1 VGVRES
7 YSKSTAPGAPP
18 AGLTGQVPTAAW
30 WLLIIAALLLMLTA
44 ALGAWQPA
52 LLALSVAIPDGLI
65 AAAVGLS
72 AGGYGYLLLRR
83 WLGQE
88 TPVLL
93 KLATSAVAG
102 LWLFSTAVMV
112 VGSTLG
118 GLGPAIWWP
127 VVALGAALAIWQ
139 GRSPLRRLKLPRR
152 LPRASLLWVAAAL
165 AAGIWLAGATLP
177 AGLTGRLT
185 ADSYDVLEYHLQLPR
200 EYFQSGQVAP
210 LTHNVYSHYPL
221 GVEMLFL
228 LGMCLRGGAY
238 EGMYLATLMHGL
250 YAAVMAAGIFG
261 ALRQAAGGG
270 NAQGGKLADF
280 HARAAALLLLT
291 APWVL
296 YLSWLASSE
305 LAEMCCLAL
314 ALMWLRQYLH
324 RPGRSCSAMI
334 GLMAGAACAI
344 KYLSVGLIA
353 LPVLAVLL
361 AAALWRRRPADALV
375 AAILTAGLF
384 SPWLARNV
392 IATGNP
398 VFPLANTVFGRGY
411 LSSEQAQRW
420 NSAHAPGRRPPAPRP
435 PDYQPPPDEPSRWG
449 RLAGWL
455 VGTRPYESYPVIG
468 SPVLVLLLAGL
479 LAMAAFP
486 RGLSSWDRLL
496 PAVLAIQ
503 VAAWMLF
510 THEMPARFASVCLV
524 PIWLV
529 AATALARLAAIKG
542 DGLPRQGQSPGRNWG
557 MAPAVALLLATAGL
571 NLVSA
576 WHYYRADAGEQRML
590 AGADASALAQAWFPS
605 EYRGT
610 GKLALVGESRAF
622 YFPPGTVYATV
633 FDPQPLAQLLGG
645 PAGPDD
651 QRRLRQAGIDRV
663 LINWSEIERLR
674 QTYGWPEELSPDRLH
689 QLRQLLPTLHET
701 YLPGSTR
708 TPAQSIL
715 AVP

>member
-1 VGVRES
+1 M
-7 YSKSTAPGAPP
+7 
-18 AGLTGQVPTAAW
+18 TGQVPAAAW
-30 WLLIIAALLLMLTA
+30 AGLIIAALLLMLTA
-44 ALGAWQPA
+44 ALGQWQPA
-52 LLALSVAIPDGLI
+52 ILALSVAIPDGLI

-72 AGGYGYLLLRR
+72 ACGYGYLLLRR
-83 WLGQE
+83 WL
-88 TPVLL
+88 PKDSPSLL

-102 LWLFSTAVMV
+102 LWLLSTAVMA

-127 VVALGAALAIWQ
+127 VVALGAGLAIWQ
-139 GRSPLRRLKLPRR
+139 GRSSLRQLKLPRR
-152 LPRASLLWVAAAL
+152 LPGASLLWVLAAL
-165 AAGIWLAGATLP
+165 AGGIWLAGATLP

-210 LTHNVYSHYPL
+210 LTHNIYSHYPL

-250 YAAVMAAGIFG
+250 YAAVMAAGVLG
-261 ALRQAAGGG
+261 ALREVPG
-270 NAQGGKLADF
+270 NSGDAQGGKLADF

-314 ALMWLRQYLH
+314 ALMWLRQYLY
-324 RPGRSCSAMI
+324 RPLRRHSAMI
-334 GLMAGAACAI
+334 GLMLGAACAT
-344 KYLSVGLIA
+344 KYLSAGLIA

-361 AAALWRRRPADALV
+361 AAALRRRRPADWAIACLLTGALF
-375 AAILTAGLF
+375 A
-384 SPWLARNV
+384 PWMARNV
-392 IATGNP
+392 VTTGNP

-411 LSSEQAQRW
+411 LSPEQAQRW
-420 NSAHAPGRRPPAPRP
+420 NQAHAPALYPPVPKPA
-435 PDYQPPPDEPSRWG
+435 DYQPPPQGPSRWQ

-455 VGTRPYESYPVIG
+455 VGGRLYESFPVIG

-479 LAMAAFP
+479 VAMAAFP
-486 RGLSSWDRLL
+486 RGLSSWDWLL
-496 PAVLAIQ
+496 PAVLAMQ
-503 VAAWMLF
+503 VAVWMLF
-510 THEMPARFASVCLV
+510 THEMPARFASVCLA
-524 PIWLV
+524 PISLI
-529 AATALARLAAIKG
+529 AARALARLAAMKG
-542 DGLPRQGQSPGRNWG
+542 AGLGQQGQSPERTWG

-590 AGADASALAQAWFPS
+590 AGADAQAVADAWYPP
-605 EYRGT
+605 EYRGR

-622 YFPPGTVYATV
+622 YFPPGTPYATV
-633 FDPQPLAQLLGG
+633 FDPQPLAPLLTG

-651 QRRLRQAGIDRV
+651 ARQLREAGIDRV
-663 LINWSEIERLR
+663 LIGWSEISRLR
-674 QTYGWPEELSPDRLH
+674 QTYGWPDELFLDRLH
-689 QLRQLLPTLHET
+689 ELQQSMRTLQET
-701 YLPGSTR
+701 YYPGSTR
-708 TPAQSIL
+708 TPARSIL